1 MANFRF
7 GLMSRGAPDAK
18 ALRANARKAEDL
30 GYYSVLLND
39 HYIGP
44 GAAIAAANHPVQD
57 MAPIPAA
64 AVIAACTER
73 LVVGFRVLCVD
84 YHNPVVLAKE
94 LATLDLLSGG
104 RTEVGLGAGW
114 IESEYAAMGVRFD
127 RAGVRI
133 GRLAETIDVLD
144 QCFGGGPVDVQGEF
158 GVHATGFSAVP
169 QPVQR
174 PRPPLAVGGG
184 GPKVLSLA
192 ARKADIVAF
201 NLSNAAGKLGPQ
213 GPRSATAGQT
223 AAKIQVVRSAAGER
237 FDQLTLEIGAYF
249 TIVTDDALAVAR
261 QLPAATRGMLDL
273 APEELLEHPHVLV
286 GTVDQICDR
295 LVERRERFGFSYVTI
310 README
316 TFAPVVARLA
326 GS

>member
-44 GAAIAAANHPVQD
+44 GAAMTAANHPVQD

-64 AVIAACTER
+64 AAIAECTQG

-94 LATLDLLSGG
+94 LATLDVLSSG
-104 RTEVGLGAGW
+104 RPEVGLGAGW
-114 IESEYAAMGVRFD
+114 IETEYAAMGVRYD
-127 RAGVRI
+127 RAGVRL

-144 QCFGGGPVDVQGEF
+144 QCFGGGPVDVQGKF
-158 GVHATGFSAVP
+158 GVHATGFSSVP
-169 QPVQR
+169 QPAQR
-174 PRPPLAVGGG
+174 PRPPLAIGGG
-184 GPKVLSLA
+184 GPKVLALA

-201 NLSNAAGKLGPQ
+201 NLNNAAGKLGPQ
-213 GPRSATAGQT
+213 GPRSATAEQT
-223 AAKIQVVRSAAGER
+223 AAKIDIVRSAAGER
-237 FDQLTLEIGAYF
+237 FGQLILEIGAYF
-249 TIVTDDALAVAR
+249 TIVTNDAFGAAR
-261 QLPAATRGMLDL
+261 QLPTVTRGMFDL
-273 APEELLEHPHVLV
+273 APEDVLGHPHVLI
-286 GTVDQICDR
+286 GTVDEICDR
-295 LVERRERFGFSYVTI
+295 LIERRERFGFSYVTI

-316 TFAPVVARLA
+316 AFAPVVARLA

>member
-1 MANFRF
+1 MACFRF

-18 ALRANARKAEDL
+18 ALRAGARKAEGL

-39 HYIGP
+39 HYLGP
-44 GAAIAAANHPVQD
+44 GAALAAANHPVQD

-64 AVIAACTER
+64 AVIAECTQN

-94 LATLDLLSGG
+94 IATLDVLSSG

-114 IESEYAAMGVRFD
+114 IEAEYAAMGLRYD
-127 RAGVRI
+127 RPGVRI

-144 QCFGGGPVDVQGEF
+144 QCFGGGPVDVQGQF
-158 GVHATGFSAVP
+158 GVHATGFSAIP
-169 QPVQR
+169 QPIQR
-174 PRPPLAVGGG
+174 PRPPLAIGGG
-184 GPKVLSLA
+184 GPKVLALA

-201 NLSNAAGKLGPQ
+201 NMSNAAGKLGPQ
-213 GPRSATAGQT
+213 GPRSATLEQT
-223 AAKIQVVRSAAGER
+223 AAKVGIVREAAGDR
-237 FDQLTLEIGAYF
+237 FEQLTLEIGAYF
-249 TIVTDDALAVAR
+249 TIVTTDALAAA
-261 QLPAATRGMLDL
+261 QELPAATRGMFDL
-273 APEELLEHPHVLV
+273 EPEEVLEHPHVLI
-286 GTVDQICDR
+286 GTVDAICDR

>member
-1 MANFRF
+1 MACFRF

-18 ALRANARKAEDL
+18 ALRAGARKAEDL

-39 HYIGP
+39 HYLGP
-44 GAAIAAANHPVQD
+44 GAALAAANHPVQD

-64 AVIAACTER
+64 AVIAECTQN

-94 LATLDLLSGG
+94 IATLDVLSSG

-114 IESEYAAMGVRFD
+114 IEAEYAAMGLRYD
-127 RAGVRI
+127 RPGVRI

-144 QCFGGGPVDVQGEF
+144 QCFGGGPVDVQGQF
-158 GVHATGFSAVP
+158 GVHATGFSAIP
-169 QPVQR
+169 QPIQR
-174 PRPPLAVGGG
+174 PRPPLAIGGG
-184 GPKVLSLA
+184 GPKVLALA

-201 NLSNAAGKLGPQ
+201 NMSNAAGKLGPQ
-213 GPRSATAGQT
+213 GPRSATLEQT
-223 AAKIQVVRSAAGER
+223 AAKVGIVREAAGDR
-237 FDQLTLEIGAYF
+237 FEQLTLEIGAYF
-249 TIVTDDALAVAR
+249 TIVTTDALAAA
-261 QLPAATRGMLDL
+261 QELPAATRGMFDL
-273 APEELLEHPHVLV
+273 EPEEVLEHPHVLI
-286 GTVDQICDR
+286 GTVDAICDR

>member
-1 MANFRF
+1 MACFRF

-18 ALRANARKAEDL
+18 ALRAGARKAEDL

-39 HYIGP
+39 HYLGP
-44 GAAIAAANHPVQD
+44 GAALAAANHPVQD

-64 AVIAACTER
+64 AVIAECTQN

-94 LATLDLLSGG
+94 IATLDVLSSG

-114 IESEYAAMGVRFD
+114 IEAEYAAMGLRYD
-127 RAGVRI
+127 RPGVRI
-133 GRLAETIDVLD
+133 GRLAETIDVFD
-144 QCFGGGPVDVQGEF
+144 QCFGGGPVDVQGQF
-158 GVHATGFSAVP
+158 GVHATGFSAIP
-169 QPVQR
+169 QPIQR
-174 PRPPLAVGGG
+174 PRPPLAIGGG
-184 GPKVLSLA
+184 GPKVLALA

-201 NLSNAAGKLGPQ
+201 NMSNAAGKLGPQ
-213 GPRSATAGQT
+213 GPRSATLEQT
-223 AAKIQVVRSAAGER
+223 AAKVGIVREAAGDR
-237 FDQLTLEIGAYF
+237 FEQLTLEIGAYF
-249 TIVTDDALAVAR
+249 TIVTTDALAAAR
-261 QLPAATRGMLDL
+261 ELPAATRGMFDL
-273 APEELLEHPHVLV
+273 EPEEVLEHPHVLI
-286 GTVDQICDR
+286 GTVDAICDR

>member
-1 MANFRF
+1 MACFRF

-18 ALRANARKAEDL
+18 ALRAGARKAEDL

-39 HYIGP
+39 HYLGP
-44 GAAIAAANHPVQD
+44 GAALAAANHPVQD

-64 AVIAACTER
+64 AVIAECTQN

-94 LATLDLLSGG
+94 IATLDVLSSG

-114 IESEYAAMGVRFD
+114 IEAEYAAMGLRYD
-127 RAGVRI
+127 RPGVRI

-144 QCFGGGPVDVQGEF
+144 QCFGGGPVDVQGQF
-158 GVHATGFSAVP
+158 GVHATGFSAIP
-169 QPVQR
+169 QPIQR
-174 PRPPLAVGGG
+174 PRPPLAIGGG
-184 GPKVLSLA
+184 GPKVLALA

-201 NLSNAAGKLGPQ
+201 NMSNAAGKLGPQ
-213 GPRSATAGQT
+213 GPRSATLEQT
-223 AAKIQVVRSAAGER
+223 AAKVGIVREAAGDR
-237 FDQLTLEIGAYF
+237 FEQLTLEIGAYF
-249 TIVTDDALAVAR
+249 TIVTTDALAAAR
-261 QLPAATRGMLDL
+261 ELPAATRGMFDL
-273 APEELLEHPHVLV
+273 EPEEVLEHPHVLI
-286 GTVDQICDR
+286 GTVDAICDR

>member
-44 GAAIAAANHPVQD
+44 GAAMTAANHPVQD

-64 AVIAACTER
+64 AVIAECTQE

-94 LATLDLLSGG
+94 LATLDVLSSG

-114 IESEYAAMGVRFD
+114 IESEYAAMGVRYD
-127 RAGVRI
+127 RAGVRL

-144 QCFGGGPVDVQGEF
+144 QCFSGGPVDVQGKF
-158 GVHATGFSAVP
+158 GVHATGFSAMP
-169 QPVQR
+169 QPAQQ
-174 PRPPLAVGGG
+174 PRPPLAIGGG
-184 GPKVLSLA
+184 GPKVLALA

-201 NLSNAAGKLGPQ
+201 NLNNAAGKLGPR
-213 GPRSATAGQT
+213 GPRSATAEQT
-223 AAKIQVVRSAAGER
+223 AAKIDIVRSAAGER
-237 FDQLTLEIGAYF
+237 FSRLILEIGAYF
-249 TIVTDDALAVAR
+249 TIVTNDALGAAR
-261 QLPAATRGMLDL
+261 QLPAATRGMFDL
-273 APEELLEHPHVLV
+273 VPEDVLEHPHVLI
-286 GTVDQICDR
+286 GTVDEICDR
-295 LVERRERFGFSYVTI
+295 LIERRERFGFSYVTI

-316 TFAPVVARLA
+316 AFAPVVVRLA